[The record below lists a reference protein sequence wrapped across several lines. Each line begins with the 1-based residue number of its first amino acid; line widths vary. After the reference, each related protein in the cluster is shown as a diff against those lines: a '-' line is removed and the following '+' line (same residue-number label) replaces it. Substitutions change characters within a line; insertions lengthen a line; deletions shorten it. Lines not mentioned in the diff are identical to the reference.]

1 MLKRLIVVVAVIAAL
16 AVPATAAAG
25 AGGGKNIVETAAGSK
40 EFSTLVSLVKRAGLV
55 GTLSGS
61 KPYTV
66 FAPTNAAFAKV
77 PKKTLT
83 MLMESRSLLRKV
95 LLYHV
100 LPGKVPASKVLKTKS
115 ATTAE
120 GEAVQFSVRG
130 KSAYV
135 NESKIVKT
143 DIECS
148 NGIIHVIDT
157 VLIPPNLP
165 PPPPPRAGRRRRPPP
180 PPPPPPPPRGPAAS
194 TWSPTRCSGRCRS
207 SPRSR
212 SGCSTC

>member
-1 MLKRLIVVVAVIAAL
+1 MLKRLIAVAMVIAAL
-16 AVPATAAAG
+16 AVPASVASAA
-25 AGGGKNIVETAAGSK
+25 GGKNIVETAAGNPQ
-40 EFSTLVSLVKRAGLV
+40 FSTLVSLVEKAGLA

-77 PKKTLT
+77 PKKTLN
-83 MLMESRSLLRKV
+83 MLLGDKAMLRKV

-120 GEAVQFSVRG
+120 GAKVQFSVRG
-130 KSAYV
+130 KSAFV

-148 NGIIHVIDT
+148 NGIIHVINA
-157 VLIPPNLP
+157 VLIPPNL
-165 PPPPPRAGRRRRPPP
+165 
-180 PPPPPPPPRGPAAS
+180 
-194 TWSPTRCSGRCRS
+194 
-207 SPRSR
+207 
-212 SGCSTC
+212 

>member
-1 MLKRLIVVVAVIAAL
+1 MLKRLIAVAMVIAAL
-16 AVPATAAAG
+16 AVPASVASAAG
-25 AGGGKNIVETAAGSK
+25 SKNIVETAAGNK
-40 EFSTLVSLVKRAGLV
+40 QFSTLVTLVEKAGLV

-77 PKKTLT
+77 PKKTLN
-83 MLMESRSLLRKV
+83 MLLEDKALLRKV

-100 LPGKVPASKVLKTKS
+100 LPGKVPASKVVKMKS

-120 GEAVQFSVRG
+120 GEKVQFSVRG
-130 KSAYV
+130 KSAFV

-148 NGIIHVIDT
+148 NGIIHVINA
-157 VLIPPNLP
+157 VLIPPNL
-165 PPPPPRAGRRRRPPP
+165 
-180 PPPPPPPPRGPAAS
+180 
-194 TWSPTRCSGRCRS
+194 
-207 SPRSR
+207 
-212 SGCSTC
+212 